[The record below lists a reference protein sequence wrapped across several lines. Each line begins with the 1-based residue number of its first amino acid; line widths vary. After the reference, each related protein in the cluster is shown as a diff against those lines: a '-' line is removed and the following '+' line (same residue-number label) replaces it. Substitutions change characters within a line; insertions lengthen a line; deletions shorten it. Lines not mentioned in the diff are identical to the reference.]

1 MKTAINEDIPE
12 YWKNLL
18 SDYRNDLLDRR
29 KPRSVRDQIRHCT
42 GLVSY
47 LASAGIDTAE
57 GVTAVVIAHY
67 YEHAAAIGDGYTCLY
82 SCRYFLEF
90 LARRGFIPGHR
101 PYALTAPVQAQ
112 GAGFALGVAQMDKL
126 SALNSEKASVRMAA
140 DEFWESASSLVEYL
154 RCTYGYNPT
163 ALRNNYTAHLQMLYV
178 FLSELKIDYTWET
191 SSYWMD
197 IMDAFPKNKTFG
209 LMRRYCMD
217 VFRSFLARRNSF
229 SIHTDTISH
238 RNPGKIV
245 ELPEWSGRLLDEF
258 LLFSKEEGKAP
269 ATLDLYKTAGI
280 SFFLYTQEQ
289 GISSPRQITPQMVK
303 AFNVSAARKSSNGK
317 NNYQSYVRRL
327 LLYLFENGYTR
338 IDLSLSVAPQRAK
351 SRRIVEIL
359 SGTEVQQIYAY
370 CRKASAPLEIRDSAY
385 LLLGLLMGLRA
396 SDIVSLRFS
405 DIDWK
410 KRTISITQQK
420 TYRPLALPM
429 PVAAGNR
436 IYLYLKNSRPES
448 SLDYIFLSSKA
459 PYGKAHI
466 SGCEEALRRAVG
478 RKCFHILRRTFAT
491 GLLNAGAGTDT
502 IKDSLGHAT
511 MDTVNRYLSVGEAGM
526 RECCLPLERT
536 VKPFEA
542 KA

>member
-1 MKTAINEDIPE
+1 MQLLFNEDIPE

-18 SDYRNDLLDRR
+18 SDYSVELLTHL
-29 KPRSVRDQIRHCT
+29 KLRSVRDQIRHCT
-42 GLVSY
+42 GLVSF
-47 LASAGIDTAE
+47 LASGRIDTAE
-57 GVTAVVIAHY
+57 DVTAVVIAHY
-67 YEHAAAIGDGYTCLY
+67 YEHAATVGDGYTCLY

-90 LARRGFIPGHR
+90 LAGKGFIPRHR
-101 PYALTAPVQAQ
+101 PYVLTAPVQAQ
-112 GAGFALGVAQMDKL
+112 GAGFALGMVQMDKL
-126 SALNSEKASVRMAA
+126 SALNPGKTPIRMTA
-140 DEFWESASSLVEYL
+140 DEFWESAGSLVEYL

-197 IMDAFPKNKTFG
+197 LMDTFPKNKTFG
-209 LMRRYCMD
+209 LMRRYCMN
-217 VFRSFLARRNSF
+217 VFKSFVAHRDSF
-229 SIHTDTISH
+229 SIGTDAISQ

-245 ELPEWSGRLLDEF
+245 ELPEWSGKLLDEF
-258 LLFSKEEGKAP
+258 LLFSKGEGKAS
-269 ATLDLYKTAGI
+269 ATLGLYKRAGI
-280 SFFLYTQEQ
+280 SFFLYAQEQ
-289 GISSPRQITPQMVK
+289 GISGPCQITPQMVK
-303 AFNVSAARKSSNGK
+303 DFNVSAARKSSNGK

-370 CRKASAPLEIRDSAY
+370 CRKASAPLEMRDSAY

-396 SDIVSLRFS
+396 SDIVSLKFS

-420 TYRPLALPM
+420 TYRPLVLPL

-466 SGCEEALRRAVG
+466 SGCGEALRRAVG

-491 GLLNAGAGTDT
+491 GLLNTGAGTDT

-511 MDTVNRYLSVGEAGM
+511 MDTVSRYLSVGEAGM

>member
-1 MKTAINEDIPE
+1 MQLLFNEDIPE

-18 SDYRNDLLDRR
+18 SDYSVGLLTHL
-29 KPRSVRDQIRHCT
+29 KLRSVRDQIRHCT
-42 GLVSY
+42 GLVSF
-47 LASAGIDTAE
+47 LASGRIDTAE
-57 GVTAVVIAHY
+57 DVTAVVIAHY
-67 YEHAAAIGDGYTCLY
+67 YEHAATVGDGYTCLY

-90 LARRGFIPGHR
+90 LAGKGFIPRHR
-101 PYALTAPVQAQ
+101 PYVLTALVQAQ
-112 GAGFALGVAQMDKL
+112 GAGFALGMVQMDKL
-126 SALNSEKASVRMAA
+126 SALNPGKTPIRMTA
-140 DEFWESASSLVEYL
+140 DEFWESAGSLVEYL

-197 IMDAFPKNKTFG
+197 LMDTFPKNKTFG
-209 LMRRYCMD
+209 LMRRYCMN
-217 VFRSFLARRNSF
+217 VFKSFVAHRDSF
-229 SIHTDTISH
+229 SIGTDAIS
-238 RNPGKIV
+238 
-245 ELPEWSGRLLDEF
+245 
-258 LLFSKEEGKAP
+258 
-269 ATLDLYKTAGI
+269 
-280 SFFLYTQEQ
+280 
-289 GISSPRQITPQMVK
+289 QITPQMVK
-303 AFNVSAARKSSNGK
+303 DFNVSAARKSSNGK

-359 SGTEVQQIYAY
+359 SDTEVQQIYAY
-370 CRKASAPLEIRDSAY
+370 CRKASAPLEMRDSAY

-396 SDIVSLRFS
+396 SDIVSLKFS

-420 TYRPLALPM
+420 TYRPLVLPL

-448 SLDYIFLSSKA
+448 CLDYIFLSSKA
-459 PYGKAHI
+459 PYEKAHI
-466 SGCEEALRRAVG
+466 SGCGEALRRAVG

-491 GLLNAGAGTDT
+491 GLFNTGAGTDT

-511 MDTVNRYLSVGEAGM
+511 MDTVSRYLSVGEAGM